1 MVYSDKNLK
10 RKANEAKKRLASGYF
25 QKSRPVTGSVLKKQ
39 RFHVSGVDYLDE
51 EKMYLIVKEMMERDE
66 VVLNPIG
73 CLMDRRRFEQMDYPE
88 RQRYVLKLSEIY
100 VKLKARYVKENT
112 YVWEKAKLP
121 KILEFNAEIVGSLF
135 LYINNY
141 LIA

>member
-25 QKSRPVTGSVLKKQ
+25 QKNRPVTGSVLKKQ

-112 YVWEKAKLP
+112 YV
-121 KILEFNAEIVGSLF
+121 
-135 LYINNY
+135 
-141 LIA
+141 